1 MHLKHC
7 GKFKSTFTD
16 QGSVE
21 QNTLIFVISYYCCYF
36 RWQMTSRFPYLKPPI
51 LKLVSLI
58 IIYSLGKLSSFNKIV
73 VCCIRI
79 NMHNEFQLCR
89 IWNLFLVSFLF
100 FHDCSVDFVVLYLM
114 RIKWIV
120 VRQIVKTNFV
130 VSNLDIHV
138 ITEPEIEHLFAS
150 PLAGFSFGFL
160 EL

>member
-1 MHLKHC
+1 
-7 GKFKSTFTD
+7 
-16 QGSVE
+16 
-21 QNTLIFVISYYCCYF
+21 
-36 RWQMTSRFPYLKPPI
+36 
-51 LKLVSLI
+51 
-58 IIYSLGKLSSFNKIV
+58 
-73 VCCIRI
+73 
-79 NMHNEFQLCR
+79 MHNEFQLCR